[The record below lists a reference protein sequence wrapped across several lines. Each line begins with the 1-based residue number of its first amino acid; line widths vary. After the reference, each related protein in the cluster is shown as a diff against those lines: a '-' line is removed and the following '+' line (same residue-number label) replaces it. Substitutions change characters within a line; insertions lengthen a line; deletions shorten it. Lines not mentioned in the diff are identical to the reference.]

1 MSNIILVVAATALAT
16 AAAFVWVCLTAV
28 KEFEE
33 VDK

>member
-1 MSNIILVVAATALAT
+1 MNSLVLVVVASALAT